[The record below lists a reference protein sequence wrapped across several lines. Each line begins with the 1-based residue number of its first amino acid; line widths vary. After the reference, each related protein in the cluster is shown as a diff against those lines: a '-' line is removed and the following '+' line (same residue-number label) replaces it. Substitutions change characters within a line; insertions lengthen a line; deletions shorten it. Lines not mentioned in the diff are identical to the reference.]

1 MQRRG
6 AAPVIGILMCLYVY
20 FAFYLYLS
28 FVPMYILF
36 QSSLSCFA
44 MGRRGGGPGE
54 EVLGRRR
61 VHVVY
66 HDSRAFSSSGREVG
80 EELGGGVGCG
90 DAAGLEVPFHCTR
103 G

>member
-1 MQRRG
+1 
-6 AAPVIGILMCLYVY
+6 
-20 FAFYLYLS
+20 
-28 FVPMYILF
+28 
-36 QSSLSCFA
+36 
-44 MGRRGGGPGE
+44 MGRRGAGPGE